1 MKNTQ
6 LVMTLLQSLGFTIN
20 LKKSFITDSNTSDN
34 LSWFSNRLDVH
45 DDITLNRKGQQN
57 SILLSP
63 SARFSKYDIA
73 KPSKLNGPVR
83 VFETS
88 QLVISTS
95 LSSLTVRPD
104 KGLTNEPGVLRRFD
118 CPVTECQS
126 RTCLVVERHPQCK
139 R

>member
-20 LKKSFITDSNTSDN
+20 FKKSFITDSNTSDN

-45 DDITLNRKGQQN
+45 DDITPNRKGQQH

-83 VFETS
+83 VFEAS

-104 KGLTNEPGVLRRFD
+104 KGPTNEPGVLRRFD

>member
-45 DDITLNRKGQQN
+45 DDITPNRKGQQN

-104 KGLTNEPGVLRRFD
+104 KGPTNEPGVLRRFD

>member
-6 LVMTLLQSLGFTIN
+6 LVMTLLQSPGFTIN

-45 DDITLNRKGQQN
+45 DDITPNRKGQQN

-63 SARFSKYDIA
+63 SARFSKYHSA

-104 KGLTNEPGVLRRFD
+104 KRPTNEPGVL
-118 CPVTECQS
+118 
-126 RTCLVVERHPQCK
+126 
-139 R
+139 